1 MNTLFMNSKNSK
13 TIDLLRILLNLTNK
27 IDLKQDITLTLKY

>member
-1 MNTLFMNSKNSK
+1 MNTLFMNSKKSK
-13 TIDLLRILLNLTNK
+13 TFDLLRILLNLTNK

>member
-1 MNTLFMNSKNSK
+1 MNTLFMSSKNSK
-13 TIDLLRILLNLTNK
+13 TFDLLRILLNLTNK